1 MLPWSAIIH
10 ASYQQQ
16 SNLRISRRRRVCQS
30 DRAVDGVG
38 TRVRLLIL
46 PHPPDTIDLCVVQ
59 VEPRVAIGCHKVAAW
74 VASNREV
81 PRGVH
86 AHEAVSESRD
96 AALHL
101 RPETVDRL
109 ALEEAHDFFVVAPLP
124 GGPGR
129 DVALQAARVVA

>member
-1 MLPWSAIIH
+1 M
-10 ASYQQQ
+10 
-16 SNLRISRRRRVCQS
+16 
-30 DRAVDGVG
+30 
-38 TRVRLLIL
+38 
-46 PHPPDTIDLCVVQ
+46 VQ
-59 VEPRVAIGCHKVAAW
+59 VEVRVAVRSREVTAW
-74 VASNREV
+74 VAGNREM
-81 PRGVH
+81 PGGVH

-129 DVALQAARVVA
+129 DVALQAASSSSNRILC